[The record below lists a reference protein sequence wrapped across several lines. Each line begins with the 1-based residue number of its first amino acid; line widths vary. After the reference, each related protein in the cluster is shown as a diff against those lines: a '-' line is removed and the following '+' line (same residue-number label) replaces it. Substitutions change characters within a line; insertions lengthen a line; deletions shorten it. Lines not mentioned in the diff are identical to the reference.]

1 MVTDARQFLVFT
13 NPVKGREDEYNKWY
27 DNQHLH
33 DVVAVEGVTAAR
45 RYEVVPN
52 RLTGEPTHLYLAVY
66 DLEGDLDATLD
77 GFSKHRAD
85 GRMPLSDS
93 MDMTNLVRSIWS
105 PRGPTLHRR

>member
-66 DLEGDLDATLD
+66 DLEGDLDATLAC
-77 GFSKHRAD
+77 FPTPRAA
-85 GRMPLSDS
+85 GGMPWRDS
-93 MDMTNLVRSIWS
+93 MDRTNLVRSAG
-105 PRGPTLHRR
+105 PPPAPTLHRR